1 MEKYSIASLLIS
13 ILAFGVSVINVIR
26 SEIWNRKNRKNDI
39 KPVLGLS
46 FVDCYTEGTVPN
58 IQLKLNNNTALF
70 SHIYLKL
77 NNFGM
82 GVAVNIKIYYSDNNS
97 QILVSTFPL
106 IIRASEQRILMIDVN
121 EISIDKLL
129 KLDIIYEDIDTNEY
143 FVGVEGIY
151 MSYGNE
157 LRPRITSYNLRKKQK
172 LNPQQRIMAKYI
184 EGEL

>member
-58 IQLKLNNNTALF
+58 IQLKLNNNTSLF

-157 LRPRITSYNLRKKQK
+157 LRPRACLKNKSCTKHIFPRPFS
-172 LNPQQRIMAKYI
+172 
-184 EGEL
+184 